1 MKVASSLIASQLKK
15 HGYNYSESQILRRLR
30 TIERERR
37 APSSGP
43 VPRILYDRDTWWKF
57 LLKQLRATKL
67 QGPWVHKTTLRYWE
81 AYRRTSPPFPD
92 AEATVRKLKSSGYR
106 LAIVSDSDGT
116 PGMKRKRVEA
126 LAFRDL
132 FRTAVVA
139 GEDTPRVKPSR
150 APFFLVAKRL
160 GLPPPSCA
168 YIGDNPMTDIEGAKA
183 TGMITI
189 LVKRKPYAVPRKGR
203 DPPDPTPT
211 FEITSLK
218 EIPAILAG

>member
-1 MKVASSLIASQLKK
+1 MIASQLKK
-15 HGYNYSESQILRRLR
+15 HGYNYSKFQILRRLR

-37 APSSGP
+37 TPSSGL

-81 AYRRTSPPFPD
+81 AYRRASPPFPD

-116 PGMKRKRVEA
+116 PGVKRNRVEA

-132 FRTAVVA
+132 FQTAVVA

-150 APFFLVAKRL
+150 APFLLAAKRL
-160 GLPPPSCA
+160 GLPPSSCA
-168 YIGDNPMTDIEGAKA
+168 YIGDNPETDIEGAKA
-183 TGMITI
+183 TGMTTI
-189 LVKRKPYAVPRKGR
+189 LVRRKPYAIPLKGR
-203 DPPDPTPT
+203 GPPDPTPT
-211 FEITSLK
+211 FKVTSLK
-218 EIPAILAG
+218 EIPEILAG